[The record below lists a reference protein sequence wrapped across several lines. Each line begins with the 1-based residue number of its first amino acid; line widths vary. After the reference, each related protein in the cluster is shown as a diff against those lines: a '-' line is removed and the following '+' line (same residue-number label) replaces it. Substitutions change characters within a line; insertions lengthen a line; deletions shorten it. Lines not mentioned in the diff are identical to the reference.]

1 MALEALAL
9 VCQNKEIFLFVRREL
24 VRGLPHLEFKLDEGY
39 ELCQNREVEGASHKS
54 KDMIN
59 ITEPLQMI
67 RMEFYGSAN
76 VMSANKAR
84 YLFVMIIDY
93 SRFFRVVRMC
103 SKDKTSQIEVDQDEP

>member
-1 MALEALAL
+1 MMY
-9 VCQNKEIFLFVRREL
+9 V
-24 VRGLPHLEFKLDEGY
+24 
-39 ELCQNREVEGASHKS
+39 NREVEGTSHRS

-67 RMEFYGSAN
+67 CMDFYGS

-84 YLFVMIIDY
+84 YLFAMIIDS

-103 SKDKTSQIEVDQDEP
+103 SKDKTSQMKVNQDEP

>member
-9 VCQNKEIFLFVRREL
+9 VCQNKELFLFVRREL

-39 ELCQNREVEGASHKS
+39 ELCKNREVEGASHRS

-67 RMEFYGSAN
+67 HMDFYGSVN
-76 VMSANKAR
+76 VISTTNPDIF
-84 YLFVMIIDY
+84 L
-93 SRFFRVVRMC
+93 
-103 SKDKTSQIEVDQDEP
+103 